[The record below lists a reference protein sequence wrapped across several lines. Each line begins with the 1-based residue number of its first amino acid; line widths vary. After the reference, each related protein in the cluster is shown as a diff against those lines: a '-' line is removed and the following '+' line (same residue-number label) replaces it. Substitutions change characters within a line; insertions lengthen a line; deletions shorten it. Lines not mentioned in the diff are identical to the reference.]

1 MATTQDLRKAAT
13 DTAYAAAG
21 LADFTAEKIGQA
33 VAEAPERF
41 EQLRNTDP
49 KTLQEKV
56 TQRAKETQATVT
68 AKFTEIVSTFD
79 NDAKKLGQSA
89 QDLLLQGVG
98 QAVGY
103 AAKAGEQYEKFA
115 ERGRVAVKT
124 WRGEAAEEVADIA
137 VAIEPESTDSTGSTD
152 SEAKPADGAASDA
165 QGDDAKPAAARKPAA
180 RKPAAAKKTD
190 AKSDDQ

>member
-21 LADFTAEKIGQA
+21 LADFTAEKLGQA

-49 KTLQEKV
+49 KALQEKV

-79 NDAKKLGQSA
+79 SDAKKLGQSA

-137 VAIEPESTDSTGSTD
+137 VAIEPD
-152 SEAKPADGAASDA
+152 SEAKPADGTRPEDGADA
-165 QGDDAKPAAARKPAA
+165 QGDDAKPAAARKPAG
-180 RKPAAAKKTD
+180 RKAAAPKKTD
-190 AKSDDQ
+190 AKSEDQ

>member
-49 KTLQEKV
+49 KALQEKV

-68 AKFTEIVSTFD
+68 AKFTEIVGTFD
-79 NDAKKLGQSA
+79 SDAKKLGQSA

-137 VAIEPESTDSTGSTD
+137 VAIEPESADSTDG
-152 SEAKPADGAASDA
+152 EAKPADGAASDA
-165 QGDDAKPAAARKPAA
+165 QGDDTKPAAARKPAA

>member
-49 KTLQEKV
+49 KALQEKV

-137 VAIEPESTDSTGSTD
+137 VAIEPESADSTG

-180 RKPAAAKKTD
+180 RKPAAAKKSD

>member
-1 MATTQDLRKAAT
+1 MATTQDFRKAAT

-21 LADFTAEKIGQA
+21 AADLTFEVVGQ
-33 VAEAPERF
+33 VIAEAPQRF

-49 KTLQEKV
+49 KALQQKV

-68 AKFTEIVSTFD
+68 AKFTEIVNTFD
-79 NDAKKLGQSA
+79 TDAKKFGQSA

-103 AAKAGEQYEKFA
+103 AAKAGEQYEKLA

-124 WRGEAAEEVADIA
+124 WRGEAADEVADIA
-137 VAIEPESTDSTGSTD
+137 VAIEPES
-152 SEAKPADGAASDA
+152 EPKPAADA
-165 QGDDAKPAAARKPAA
+165 QDADAKPAAARKPAGA
-180 RKPAAAKKTD
+180 RKTAAAPKKTD

>member
-49 KTLQEKV
+49 KALQEKV

-137 VAIEPESTDSTGSTD
+137 VAIEPESTDSTD

>member
-21 LADFTAEKIGQA
+21 LADFTAEKIGHA
-33 VAEAPERF
+33 VTLAPERF
-41 EQLRNTDP
+41 EQLKKTDP
-49 KTLQEKV
+49 KVLQEKV
-56 TQRAKETQATVT
+56 TQRAKETQATVS
-68 AKFTEIVSTFD
+68 AKFTEIVGTID
-79 NDAKKLGQSA
+79 TDRKKLGQTA

-137 VAIEPESTDSTGSTD
+137 VAIEPE
-152 SEAKPADGAASDA
+152 PAADTA
-165 QGDDAKPAAARKPAA
+165 DAKPAADAGAQEGEDAKPAGARKPAA
-180 RKPAAAKKTD
+180 RRTAAPKKPD
-190 AKSDDQ
+190 AKADDQ